1 MSILM
6 ICLYAEWNLILI
18 LKVRNAAYR
27 LQGLAHEVLQWY
39 ICRMELNFDYCKY
52 KLLYVTPEKV
62 ARSDNLLR
70 HLDNLHF
77 RELLAR
83 IVIDEAHCVSQWG
96 HDFRLDYQVRAS
108 VPFKFMQIT

>member
-1 MSILM
+1 M

-62 ARSDNLLR
+62 AR
-70 HLDNLHF
+70 
-77 RELLAR
+77 
-83 IVIDEAHCVSQWG
+83 
-96 HDFRLDYQVRAS
+96 
-108 VPFKFMQIT
+108 